1 MAMDLFCYSSKSA
14 SEVQEIIDRTA
25 NQHQEIFSRKYLF
38 SKVRDAGRTQRETAL
53 DYGFHASS
61 FFLISY
67 NDKSATGLSPLV
79 VKLIKEALSADNVL
93 ILFEN
98 EELR

>member
-38 SKVRDAGRTQRETAL
+38 SKVRDAGPTQRETAL
-53 DYGFHASS
+53 DYGFDASS

-79 VKLIKEALSADNVL
+79 VKLIKEALSADDVL